1 MTTTVGTGDTLPLSI
16 PSVSRRMLIGLLTV
30 GVTCA
35 QTPARVS
42 KAHSGRLAAWAGVP
56 HARAPQAGFSKSHHD
71 PSYRRLPLSFE
82 RNVGQTDP
90 RVDFLSRGRAYVA
103 FLTGAEAV
111 LALRG
116 GAPDDEGGAG
126 ATSVVRVQFAGTA
139 GAAKAIGSNELPGKA
154 NYFIGN
160 DPRRWHTNIPT
171 YATVAY
177 ADVYPGIDLVYHSR
191 QQTLEYDFIVRPG
204 ADARRIAMIFDG
216 AGEMGIDAR
225 GDLVIQT
232 GSGTLRQRRP
242 VVYQE
247 IDDQPRAIASAY
259 IRRGVREIA
268 FEIGAYD
275 TSRPLV
281 IDPPAI
287 VYSTYLGGTG
297 DDGVGH
303 VAVDGAGNVFLV
315 ASAMSV
321 DFPTTTDAFQ
331 PRHNGGGDKLGRRFE
346 VCVTKLNAAGSALLH
361 STYLGGSH
369 GADFATGL
377 AIDVDGRA
385 YVSGSTFSDDFPTTL
400 GALDRTFDGS
410 GTNGFVTRLNE
421 TGSALI
427 YSTYLGAS
435 GAVNDIAVDAAGSAF
450 VTGTTGPDF
459 PTTPNAFDSGYN
471 GGTDAFV
478 TKLDASGSALIYS
491 TYLGGSSGADVG
503 NAIAIDDEGNTY
515 VTGSTTSADFPTTP
529 NAFDTVGGKPR
540 TLQQYDAFVTKL
552 DATGSALV
560 YSTYLSGGDVEFSF
574 DIAVDAGDTAYV
586 TGRTDSA
593 DFPTTPG
600 AFDTVARSNSSVFV
614 TRLDASGS
622 RLVYSTRLGATFGP
636 ASIAVEPR
644 GIAWVAGRT
653 FSPDF
658 PTTRDAFDT
667 TIGPGHAYPD
677 SDAFI
682 TGLNAAGTALI
693 FSTYLGPGEQ
703 EIGTGI
709 AIDPNGSLYVSG
721 YTFSNDFP
729 TTAGAFDTTF
739 NGPYRTSDGFVAKI
753 SLADTTPPSAMLSA
767 STHVLWPPN
776 GRMRAVQISGTLTDE
791 ASGVDPH
798 TAVFRV
804 VDEYGQVQPN
814 GPITVAADG
823 RYSFRVLLEASRRHP
838 DPDGRRYDVLVTV
851 ADRAGNLGSASVVI
865 SVPHDQRAR

>member
-1 MTTTVGTGDTLPLSI
+1 MTRTVRTGDTLHLSI
-16 PSVSRRMLIGLLTV
+16 SSVSRRMLIGLLTV

-35 QTPARVS
+35 QMPARVS
-42 KAHSGRLAAWAGVP
+42 KTRSGRLAAWTGAP
-56 HARAPQAGFSKSHHD
+56 HARAPQAGISKAHVD
-71 PSYRRLPLSFE
+71 RRYGRLPLSFE
-82 RNVGQTDP
+82 RNVGQTDQ
-90 RVDFLSRGRAYVA
+90 RVDFLSRGRSYVV

-116 GAPDDEGGAG
+116 GAPDDEGAAG
-126 ATSVVRVQFAGTA
+126 TTSVVRMQLVGTA
-139 GAAKAIGSNELPGKA
+139 GPAKAIGSNELPGKA

-160 DPRRWHTNIPT
+160 DTRRWHTNIPT

-177 ADVYPGIDLVYHSR
+177 ADVYPGIDLVYHSQ

-204 ADARRIAMIFDG
+204 ADARRIAMVFDG
-216 AGEMGIDAR
+216 AAEMGIDAR

-232 GSGTLRQRRP
+232 GSGTLRQSRP

-247 IDDQPRAIASAY
+247 IDDQRREIASAY
-259 IRRGVREIA
+259 KRRGAGEIGI
-268 FEIGAYD
+268 EIGAYD
-275 TSRPLV
+275 RSRPLV
-281 IDPPAI
+281 IDPAI
-287 VYSTYLGGTG
+287 VYSTYLGGSS
-297 DDGVGH
+297 D
-303 VAVDGAGNVFLV
+303 DGAGDIAIDAAGNVYLV

-321 DFPTTTDAFQ
+321 DFPATIDAFQ
-331 PRHNGGGDKLGRRFE
+331 PRHSGGGDKLGRRFE
-346 VCVTKLNAAGSALLH
+346 ACVTKLNTAGSALLY

-377 AIDVDGRA
+377 AVDAEGRA
-385 YVSGSTFSDDFPTTL
+385 SVSGSTFSDDFPTTP
-400 GALDRTFDGS
+400 GVIDRTFDGS

-421 TGSALI
+421 AGSALV
-427 YSTYLGAS
+427 YSTYLGDAS
-435 GAVNDIAVDAAGSAF
+435 GAVNDIAVDATGSAY

-459 PTTPNAFDSGYN
+459 PTTPNAFDGSYN

-478 TKLDASGSALIYS
+478 SKLDASGSALIYS
-491 TYLGGSSGADVG
+491 TYLGGSNGADVG
-503 NAIAIDDEGNTY
+503 DAIAIDGAGNAY
-515 VTGSTTSADFPTTP
+515 VTGLTTSADFPTTA
-529 NAFDTVGGKPR
+529 NAFDREGGTR
-540 TLQQYDAFVTKL
+540 TLEQYDAFVTKL
-552 DATGSALV
+552 DPTGSALV
-560 YSTYLSGGDVEFSF
+560 HSTYLGGDGVEFSF
-574 DIAVDAGDTAYV
+574 DIAVDAGGTAYV
-586 TGRTDSA
+586 TGMTDSA

-600 AFDTVARSNSSVFV
+600 AFDTIARSGFSVFV

-622 RLVYSTRLGATFGP
+622 RLVYSTRLGGSSGP
-636 ASIAVEPR
+636 AYLAVDSR

-667 TIGPGHAYPD
+667 TIGPGQAYPD

-682 TGLNAAGTALI
+682 TGLNAAGTALV

-703 EIGTGI
+703 EIGSGI
-709 AIDPNGSLYVSG
+709 AIDANGSLYVSG

-739 NGPYRTSDGFVAKI
+739 NGPYRSSDGFIVKI
-753 SLADTTPPSAMLSA
+753 SFADTTPPLATLSA

-776 GRMRAVQISGTLTDE
+776 GKMRAVQISGTLTDE

-814 GPITVAADG
+814 GPIAVAADG
-823 RYSFRVLLEASRRHP
+823 RYSFRVLLEARRRIP
-838 DPDGRRYDVLVTV
+838 DPNGRRYDVIVTV
-851 ADRAGNLGSASVVI
+851 ADRAGNLGSASDAI
-865 SVPHDQRAR
+865 NVPHDRRRY